1 MAKKPA
7 RPSRKVKTPKDQAVK
22 PFGDLPPGTKLEV
35 RKGADGKVEIVPVPL
50 TEPLPEDE
58 PAEAIEAA
66 RAAKAERRGE
76 MPPVPEV
83 KRPKL
88 PGAGDYTPE
97 KASRILERLAEG
109 EGLHEICRDEDM
121 PAESTVRKWAVD
133 DEYGFGAQYMRAR
146 DIGLDCRADRLRDTA
161 RAAIGLDAA
170 GVNAHRLVVDTE
182 KWYLSKIAP
191 KRYGDRLDLVV
202 DDKRPDTP
210 EARKAR
216 IAELIA
222 LGVPDDAPAA
232 GV

>member
-7 RPSRKVKTPKDQAVK
+7 RPS
-22 PFGDLPPGTKLEV
+22 
-35 RKGADGKVEIVPVPL
+35 
-50 TEPLPEDE
+50 
-58 PAEAIEAA
+58 
-66 RAAKAERRGE
+66 AKARKRAKTNTGPKERIPRSKPEAQSKPADPTVGE
-76 MPPVPEV
+76 QAQPQENGAADQTAQKPRASLYAPEI
-83 KRPKL
+83 
-88 PGAGDYTPE
+88 AE
-97 KASRILERLAEG
+97 KILERLAAG
-109 EGLHEICRDEDM
+109 EGLHEICRDEGM
-121 PAESTVRKWAVD
+121 PAESTVRKWAIE
-133 DEYGFGAQYMRAR
+133 DELGFGAQYVRAR
-146 DIGLDCRADRLRDTA
+146 DIGVDCRADRLKA
-161 RAAIGLDAA
+161 LAASAIGLDGP
-170 GVNAHRLVVDTE
+170 GVQAMRLVVDTE